1 MKKVF
6 TGRYFEDFAVGQ
18 RLVHAIPRTL
28 HGGDIA
34 LYMALTGERPPLAS
48 STELARSLGF
58 QREVMPDLLVFHI
71 VFGKTVPDISHHAT
85 ANLGYADVRFLRA
98 VYPGDTLVAESE
110 VIGLRE
116 VSSGDAGVVYVRS
129 RGTNQ
134 KGQDVLTFVR
144 WVMVPKRDQ
153 GAARGTSLVPQLP
166 PVVTAD
172 RLPVPD
178 AMNLQRFNDLAW
190 AFGHVARWVIV
201 PKRDRSAA
209 AGVNSVPPVPAVV
222 TADRIP
228 VPDAM
233 NLQRFPDLAWAF
245 GSTARWEDY
254 EVGERIDH
262 PDAMTIEEADHVQAT
277 RLYHNSAQVHFD
289 ARAMAD
295 SRFGRR
301 LVYGGHVISVALA
314 LAQNGLA
321 SQLRLAAWN
330 GGAHV
335 APTFAGDTLRAFT
348 EVVERAELR
357 GRQDVGALR
366 LRLCAVKNVSAAELP
381 AIPPL
386 LSGTKE
392 PRIVL
397 ELDYW
402 GLFPR
407 R

>member
-1 MKKVF
+1 MTKKTS
-6 TGRYFEDFAVGQ
+6 TGRHFDDFTLGQ
-18 RLVHAIPRTL
+18 RLLHAIPRTV

-58 QREVMPDLLVFHI
+58 LREVVPDLLVFHI
-71 VFGKTVPDISHHAT
+71 VFGKSVPDISHNAT
-85 ANLGYADVRFLRA
+85 ANLGYADVRFMRP
-98 VYPGDTLVAESE
+98 VYPGDTLVADSE

-116 VSSGDAGVVYVRS
+116 LSSGEAGIVYVRT
-129 RGTNQ
+129 RGANQ
-134 KGQDVLTFVR
+134 KGQEVISFVR
-144 WVMVPKRDQ
+144 WVMVPKRGRTD
-153 GAARGTSLVPQLP
+153 GASGPAGPNSAPQLP
-166 PVVTAD
+166 AVVTPD

-178 AMNLQRFNDLAW
+178 
-190 AFGHVARWVIV
+190 I
-201 PKRDRSAA
+201 
-209 AGVNSVPPVPAVV
+209 
-222 TADRIP
+222 
-228 VPDAM
+228 M

-245 GSTARWEDY
+245 GGTARWDDY
-254 EVGERIDH
+254 EVGERMDH

-289 ARAMAD
+289 ARGMAD

-301 LVYGGHVISVALA
+301 VVYGGHVISVAMA
-314 LAQNGLA
+314 LAHNGL
-321 SQLRLAAWN
+321 QTMLRLAAWN

-348 EVVERAELR
+348 EVVERAEVP
-357 GRQDVGALR
+357 GRHDVGALR
-366 LRLCAVKNVSAAELP
+366 LRLSAVKNASAAELP
-381 AIPPL
+381 AIRPL

-402 GLFPR
+402 ALFPR
-407 R
+407 Q

>member
-1 MKKVF
+1 VTKKVS
-6 TGRYFEDFAVGQ
+6 TGRYFDDFALGQ
-18 RLVHAIPRTL
+18 RLLHAIPRTL

-58 QREVMPDLLVFHI
+58 LREVVPDLLVFHI
-71 VFGKTVPDISHHAT
+71 VFGKSVPDISHNAT
-85 ANLGYADVRFLRA
+85 ANLGYADVRFLRP
-98 VYPGDTLVAESE
+98 VYPGDTLVADSE

-116 VSSGDAGVVYVRS
+116 LSSGEAGIVYVRS

-134 KGQDVLTFVR
+134 KGQEVLSFVR
-144 WVMVPKRDQ
+144 WVMVPKRARAD
-153 GAARGTSLVPQLP
+153 GAGGEPGPSSAPQLP
-166 PVVTAD
+166 AVVTPD

-178 AMNLQRFNDLAW
+178 
-190 AFGHVARWVIV
+190 I
-201 PKRDRSAA
+201 
-209 AGVNSVPPVPAVV
+209 
-222 TADRIP
+222 
-228 VPDAM
+228 M

-245 GSTARWEDY
+245 GGTARWDDY
-254 EVGERIDH
+254 EVGERMDH

-289 ARAMAD
+289 ARGMAD

-301 LVYGGHVISVALA
+301 VVYGGHVISVAMA
-314 LAQNGLA
+314 LARNGL
-321 SQLRLAAWN
+321 QTLLKVAAWN

-348 EVVERAELR
+348 EVVERAEIP
-357 GRQDVGALR
+357 GRADVGALR
-366 LRLCAVKNVSAAELP
+366 LRLSAVKNASAAELP
-381 AIPPL
+381 SIRPL

-402 GLFPR
+402 ALLPR
-407 R
+407 K

>member
-1 MKKVF
+1 MRKVS
-6 TGRYFEDFAVGQ
+6 TGRFFEDFGIGQ
-18 RLVHAIPRTL
+18 RLLHAVPRTL

-34 LYMALTGERPPLAS
+34 LYMALTGDRPPLAS

-58 QREVMPDLLVFHI
+58 QREVVPDLLVFHI
-71 VFGKTVPDISHHAT
+71 VFGKSVADVSHNAT
-85 ANLGYADVRFLRA
+85 ANLGYADVRFTRP
-98 VYPGDTLVAESE
+98 VYPGDTLVSESE

-116 VSSGDAGVVYVRS
+116 VSSGEAGVVYVRT

-134 KGQDVLTFVR
+134 KGQDVVTFVR
-144 WVMVPKRDQ
+144 WVMIPKRDRT
-153 GAARGTSLVPQLP
+153 AARGVNTVPQVTA
-166 PVVTAD
+166 VVTAD

-178 AMNLQRFNDLAW
+178 
-190 AFGHVARWVIV
+190 
-201 PKRDRSAA
+201 
-209 AGVNSVPPVPAVV
+209 
-222 TADRIP
+222 T
-228 VPDAM
+228 M

-245 GSTARWEDY
+245 GSTARWDDY
-254 EVGERIDH
+254 EVGERLDH

-289 ARAMAD
+289 ARGMAE

-301 LVYGGHVISVALA
+301 IVYGGHVISVAMA
-314 LAQNGLA
+314 LAQNGLQT
-321 SQLRLAAWN
+321 SLKIAAWN

-348 EVVERAELR
+348 EVVERAELP
-357 GRQDVGALR
+357 GRRDVGALR
-366 LRLCAVKNVSAAELP
+366 LRLSAVKNVSAAELP
-381 AIPPL
+381 AVPAL

-392 PRIVL
+392 PRMVL

-402 GLFPR
+402 ALFPR

>member
-1 MKKVF
+1 MRKVS
-6 TGRYFEDFAVGQ
+6 TGRLFEDFGIGQ
-18 RLVHAIPRTL
+18 RLVHAVPRTL

-58 QREVMPDLLVFHI
+58 LREVVPDLLVFHI
-71 VFGKTVPDISHHAT
+71 VFGKSVPDISHNAT
-85 ANLGYADVRFLRA
+85 ANLGYADVRFTRP

-116 VSSGDAGVVYVRS
+116 VSSGEGGIVYVRT

-134 KGQDVLTFVR
+134 KGQDVVTFVR
-144 WVMVPKRDQ
+144 WVMVPKRDKAAPK
-153 GAARGTSLVPQLP
+153 GASTMPQ
-166 PVVTAD
+166 
-172 RLPVPD
+172 
-178 AMNLQRFNDLAW
+178 
-190 AFGHVARWVIV
+190 
-201 PKRDRSAA
+201 
-209 AGVNSVPPVPAVV
+209 VPAVV
-222 TADRIP
+222 TADRVP
-228 VPDAM
+228 VPDTM

-245 GSTARWEDY
+245 GGDARWDDY
-254 EVGERIDH
+254 EVGERLDH

-289 ARAMAD
+289 AHGMARA
-295 SRFGRR
+295 RFGRR
-301 LVYGGHVISVALA
+301 IVYGGHVISVAMA

-321 SQLRLAAWN
+321 CSLKIAAWN

-348 EVVERAELR
+348 EVVERAEIP
-357 GRQDVGALR
+357 GRRDVGALR
-366 LRLCAVKNVSAAELP
+366 LRLSAVKNVSAVELP
-381 AIPPL
+381 AIPSL

-392 PRIVL
+392 PRLVL

-402 GLFPR
+402 ALFPR